1 MYMMSRLRKKN
12 GIIEFM
18 SERIYW
24 RLWKSLVSLIIRRP
38 LKLSLHVIKD
48 LEYSDRFPCNIFKEP
63 SNLYFRLDW
72 LLYLYSRVLFEV
84 LSAQGIDLTGGAAS
98 LLFKQENDAE
108 ANKSK
113 NSAWKLNS
121 GSVSGSKGFNFY
133 VAHYNICNVTNNFW
147 KCNYPMT

>member
-1 MYMMSRLRKKN
+1 M
-12 GIIEFM
+12 IPFFF
-18 SERIYW
+18 
-24 RLWKSLVSLIIRRP
+24 
-38 LKLSLHVIKD
+38 LSLDINTYSNALDRTALVDKIKD
-48 LEYSDRFPCNIFKEP
+48 LEYCDRFPCNILKEP

-113 NSAWKLNS
+113 NSA
-121 GSVSGSKGFNFY
+121 
-133 VAHYNICNVTNNFW
+133 
-147 KCNYPMT
+147 

>member
-1 MYMMSRLRKKN
+1 
-12 GIIEFM
+12 M
-18 SERIYW
+18 SERIHL
-24 RLWKSLVSLIIRRP
+24 RLYKSLVSLIIRRP
-38 LKLSLHVIKD
+38 FKLYVIKD

-113 NSAWKLNS
+113 NSA
-121 GSVSGSKGFNFY
+121 
-133 VAHYNICNVTNNFW
+133 
-147 KCNYPMT
+147 